1 MVDVVLSY
9 RDEIEDYC
17 CETEQMA
24 VIVDDDDRMVL
35 LRFVK
40 VMEEMVLETKRTD
53 HIIVW
58 I

>member
-1 MVDVVLSY
+1 
-9 RDEIEDYC
+9 
-17 CETEQMA
+17 
-24 VIVDDDDRMVL
+24 MVL

-58 I
+58 IW